1 LKDKGL
7 NRDQLQSRDLLNMT
21 VIPCGDPIAAF
32 ERTGT
37 DQQVIEGAADAS
49 PEASV
54 LGAIRKRAINS
65 LLI

>member
-1 LKDKGL
+1 
-7 NRDQLQSRDLLNMT
+7 MT

-65 LLI
+65 PLI